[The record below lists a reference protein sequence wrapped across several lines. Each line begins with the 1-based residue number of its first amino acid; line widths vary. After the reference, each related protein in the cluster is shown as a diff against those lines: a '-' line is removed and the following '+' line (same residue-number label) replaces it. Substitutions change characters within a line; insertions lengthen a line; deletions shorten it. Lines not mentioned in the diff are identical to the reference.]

1 MFPNLAAKVRMK
13 TKGFV
18 FPFTDKKITK
28 NDIVERGLI
37 KLGVDPVQM
46 QGFLSDRKER
56 KRTESKILKK

>member
-1 MFPNLAAKVRMK
+1 MK

-28 NDIVERGLI
+28 NDTVERGLI